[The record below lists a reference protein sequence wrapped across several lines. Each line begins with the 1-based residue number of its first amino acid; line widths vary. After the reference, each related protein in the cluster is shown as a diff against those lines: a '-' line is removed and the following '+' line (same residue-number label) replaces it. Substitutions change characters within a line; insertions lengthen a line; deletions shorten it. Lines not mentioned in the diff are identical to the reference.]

1 MARQIDF
8 RYYPDTARASVS
20 HYLLHLFACVELAVT
35 GLLLQFRIA
44 LGGKAPALIV
54 GQVPV
59 EHVEFGRRHAVELTQ
74 NVRQRQEMT
83 CRIQQ
88 HTAPRETRYV
98 GNAHQRQE
106 GVLPVG
112 LHQLQQGFHA
122 AQRAETG
129 IGCQRYPL
137 RRHRQFIAF
146 IAPRQRL
153 RRHLIFDIHLDDHA
167 RGFFGLRHQG
177 PAGLQLNT
185 LAPALQRIVQ
195 IVPLQANRQT
205 VIQHQLA
212 SRLSQF
218 NLLRPGHQRQ
228 IAGRPRQRAQGKQ

>member
-1 MARQIDF
+1 MHR
-8 RYYPDTARASVS
+8 S
-20 HYLLHLFACVELAVT
+20 
-35 GLLLQFRIA
+35 
-44 LGGKAPALIV
+44 KAPALIV

-146 IAPRQRL
+146 IASRQRL

-167 RGFFGLRHQG
+167 RGLFGLRHQC

-212 SRLSQF
+212 RRLSQF
-218 NLLRPGHQRQ
+218 NLLRPGH
-228 IAGRPRQRAQGKQ
+228 